1 MNALQKLIAT
11 SAMALISLSCTQ
23 KFGDFRDLT
32 PTPPMGWNS
41 WDAYGVTVTE
51 QEVRDIT
58 DYMAENLLQYGWEYV
73 VVDGAWNSPLNDSI
87 PRTFDEYGRDYP
99 AINRFPSSAG
109 GQGFKPLADY
119 IHSKGMKFGLHK
131 MRGIPRWMVE
141 QKVPIKGAPGITAD
155 MIASER
161 DLCAWSDGS
170 LTVEASRPGAQEY
183 YNSLFELYAQWGV
196 DFVKYDDLSA
206 PIYHGDEVELIRNAI
221 EACGR
226 PMVLSTSPGETPV
239 EAAPHL
245 RTHAN
250 MWRTVN
256 DVWDHWFQIEHI
268 MEVHE
273 KWYPFIGDGC
283 WPDCDM
289 LPIGRLNVRGSN
301 NPPRQTRLTPDEQL
315 STVSF
320 FSIVRSPLIFGGDI
334 LSMDPETLSLLTNP
348 DIIEMNQRGR
358 APRQVRRD
366 SNELVVSS
374 DAPGGGIYAAVF
386 NLSAEPRNIS
396 VALSDLGIHGKR
408 KAKDLWSG
416 ITFKVSDVLS
426 LESIPSHGCRVV
438 RIK

>member
-1 MNALQKLIAT
+1 MNKTLTTLFVLLPLLACGHKT
-11 SAMALISLSCTQ
+11 
-23 KFGDFRDLT
+23 GDFHDLT

-41 WDAYGVTVTE
+41 WDAYGVTVNE
-51 QEVRDIT
+51 QEIRDIT
-58 DYMAENLLQYGWEYV
+58 DYMAEKLLPLGWEYV
-73 VVDGAWNSPLNDSI
+73 VIDGAWNSPLTDSI
-87 PRTFDEYGRDYP
+87 PRIKDEYGREYP
-99 AINRFPSSAG
+99 AINRFPSSANW
-109 GQGFKPLADY
+109 QGFKPLADY
-119 IHSKGMKFGLHK
+119 VHSKGMKFGLHK

-155 MIASER
+155 MIASDR
-161 DLCAWSDGS
+161 NLCQWSDGC

-183 YNSLFELYAQWGV
+183 YNSIFELYAQWGV

-206 PIYHGDEVELIRNAI
+206 PYYHDDEVELIRNAI

-239 EAAPHL
+239 EAAAHL
-245 RTHAN
+245 KAHAN

-273 KWYPFIGDGC
+273 KWYPYIGEGC

-289 LPIGRLNVRGSN
+289 LPRGRLNVRGSN

-315 STVSF
+315 STMSF

-334 LSMDPETLSLLTNP
+334 LSMDPETLKMLTNA
-348 DIIEMNQRGR
+348 DIIRMNQNGSS
-358 APRQVRRD
+358 PRQLRRD
-366 SNELVVSS
+366 KEELVVVS
-374 DAPGGGIYAAVF
+374 DAPGGGVYTAVF
-386 NLSAEPRNIS
+386 NLSKEPRDITVS
-396 VALSDLGIHGKR
+396 LADIGLSGKG

-416 ITFKVSDVLS
+416 YEFKISGEVK
-426 LESIPSHGCRVV
+426 LEGIPSHGCRVL